1 MQLISDIFSP
11 STISFLNSI
20 MARIRFEFLLS
31 SKYILHLRGTSGFS
45 SFRTYCVHLVGRV
58 NHYLQNRAFGLI
70 FLNRELTCFSTE
82 EKSQGQL
89 WIPRP
94 LLSVAS
100 RP

>member
-1 MQLISDIFSP
+1 M
-11 STISFLNSI
+11 T
-20 MARIRFEFLLS
+20 RIRFEFLLS

-45 SFRTYCVHLVGRV
+45 SFRTYCVYLVGRV
-58 NHYLQNRAFGLI
+58 NHYLPNCGSS

-82 EKSQGQL
+82 EKFQDRL

-94 LLSVAS
+94 LLSVAN